1 LIAKTLKE
9 FIMKSKVSGL
19 LIASIAVF
27 CMLSFASIAQN
38 FSGAWMLVNQN
49 GKPFTDECI
58 KIYSEGY
65 FMFAIHDKD
74 GKFLKAGGG
83 NYAVDKKN
91 YTEVLDFYTTDST
104 RVRQPVTY
112 TFTLKKDELTIEA
125 PMHGSVLKE
134 TWKKVDDSS
143 SPLNGAWRFGARVN
157 DEGVAG
163 ERRGGESP
171 RQTLKILSGNH
182 FQWAAFNYETKQFM
196 GTGGGT
202 YKLESGKYTET
213 IRFFSRDNSRAGISL
228 TFDCRLD
235 GTDWYHK
242 GKGTTGNPVN
252 EVWERIK

>member
-1 LIAKTLKE
+1 MESKTQKFLMIRVAIL
-9 FIMKSKVSGL
+9 FFL
-19 LIASIAVF
+19 FPF
-27 CMLSFASIAQN
+27 CSMAQN
-38 FSGAWMLVNQN
+38 FAGAWKLVNQN
-49 GKPFTDECI
+49 DKPFTDECI

-83 NYAVDKKN
+83 NYSVDKKS

-104 RVRQPVTY
+104 QVRQPVKY
-112 TFTLKKDELTIEA
+112 SYSLKKDELTIEA
-125 PMHGSVLKE
+125 PMHDMVLKE
-134 TWKKVDDSS
+134 TWKKVDAEV

-163 ERRGGESP
+163 ERRGGTSP
-171 RQTLKILSGNH
+171 RQTIKILSGNY

-202 YKLESGKYTET
+202 YKLEGGKYTET
-213 IRFFSRDNSRAGISL
+213 IRFFSRDNSRAGMSL

-235 GTDWYHK
+235 GMDWYHK
-242 GKGTTGNPVN
+242 GKSTTGTPVS
-252 EVWERIK
+252 EVWEKIK